1 MEREVLQMT
10 QVLILKGSPRPKGNS
25 AVLAE
30 QVRAGAEGAGAK
42 VESVY
47 LHGLDIQP
55 CDGCYFCEG
64 TGVCVIEDDMQA
76 LYPKLR
82 RADAIVIA
90 SPVYWFTYSAQVKL
104 CVDRWVALETPDG
117 NELGGKKIGIVLTYG
132 DTDIFTSGGIN
143 AIHSFQSMF
152 GYIGAEIV
160 GYVYGTGDKPGEV
173 KDQPELMERA
183 LKLGQQLASKGIE
196 PAVSEG

>member
-1 MEREVLQMT
+1 MT
-10 QVLILKGSPRPKGNS
+10 KTILVLKGSPRQAGNS
-25 AVLAE
+25 SVLAD
-30 QVRAGAEGAGAK
+30 QVRVGAEGAGAK

-55 CDGCYFCEG
+55 CDGCFSCEG
-64 TGVCVIEDDMQA
+64 SGVCVIGDDMQS

-82 RADAIVIA
+82 QADAIVIA

-104 CVDRWVALETPDG
+104 CVDRWLALETSDG
-117 NELGGKKIGIVLTYG
+117 NELGGKQIGIVLTYG

-143 AIHSFQSMF
+143 AIHAFQSLF

-160 GYVYGTGDKPGEV
+160 GYVYGTGNRPGEV
-173 KDQPELMERA
+173 KDQPKLMERA
-183 LKLGQQLASKGIE
+183 LKLGQQLASK
-196 PAVSEG
+196 

>member
-1 MEREVLQMT
+1 MT
-10 QVLILKGSPRPKGNS
+10 KKILILKGSPREKGNS
-25 AVLAE
+25 AVLAD
-30 QVRAGAEGAGAK
+30 QVCAGAEGAGVE

-55 CDGCYFCEG
+55 CDGCFFCEDSG
-64 TGVCVIEDDMQA
+64 ICVIEDDMQA

-82 RADAIVIA
+82 GADALVIA

-104 CVDRWVALETPDG
+104 CVDRWLALETRDG
-117 NELGGKKIGIVLTYG
+117 NELRGKQVGIVLTYG

-143 AIHSFQSMF
+143 AIHAFQSLF

-160 GYVYGTGDKPGEV
+160 GYVYGTGNKPGEV
-173 KDQPELMERA
+173 KDQPELLERA
-183 LKLGQQLASKGIE
+183 FKLGRQLASY
-196 PAVSEG
+196 SEGIS

>member
-1 MEREVLQMT
+1 MT
-10 QVLILKGSPRPKGNS
+10 KNVLILKGSPREKGNS
-25 AVLAE
+25 SVLAD

-55 CDGCYFCEG
+55 CDGCFFCEG
-64 TGVCVIEDDMQA
+64 SGVCVVEDDMQS

-82 RADAIVIA
+82 QADAIVIA

-104 CVDRWVALETPDG
+104 CVDRWLALETSDG
-117 NELGGKKIGIVLTYG
+117 NELRGKQIGIILTYG

-143 AIHSFQSMF
+143 AIHAFQSLF

-160 GYVYGTGDKPGEV
+160 GYVYGTGNKLGEV
-173 KDQPELMERA
+173 KDQPKLMERA
-183 LKLGQQLASKGIE
+183 LKLGQQLASMDKE
-196 PAVSEG
+196 SAVSTG